1 MQVQDQ
7 VLTGG
12 LENKSKSNHT
22 ENVILVR
29 NSEMSGTYL
38 NQETDILF
46 VVLPVRGHYQTALK
60 EEKMI
65 WALSLSL

>member
-29 NSEMSGTYL
+29 NTEMSGTYL
-38 NQETDILF
+38 NQGTDILF
-46 VVLPVRGHYQTALK
+46 VVLPVRGHHQTALK

-65 WALSLSL
+65 

>member
-22 ENVILVR
+22 ENIILVR
-29 NSEMSGTYL
+29 NTEMSGTYL
-38 NQETDILF
+38 NRESDILF
-46 VVLPVRGHYQTALK
+46 VVLPVRGHHQTAFK

-65 WALSLSL
+65 

>member
-12 LENKSKSNHT
+12 LKNKSKSNHT
-22 ENVILVR
+22 ENVVLIR
-29 NSEMSGTYL
+29 NTEMSGTYL
-38 NQETDILF
+38 NQESDVLF
-46 VVLPVRGHYQTALK
+46 VVLPLRGHHQTALK

-65 WALSLSL
+65 

>member
-29 NSEMSGTYL
+29 NTEMSGTYL

-65 WALSLSL
+65 